1 MSDQSEARKLATAHF
16 SNMPHIAWLCR
27 LIAKFPAGKVQGVSK
42 ITVTIWANTIILEL
56 EDTAK
61 QIMSKTWLIWFVSL
75 TIFNMNSTFFLL
87 YKFPMN
93 INSSISYF
101 LCTLSRWW
109 SCDQGAQVTVSLI
122 PAWLLLSLPRPGI
135 LNLILCNQQQSEL
148 STIPHSLGQ
157 SSVLNPI
164 NISIN
169 GPRYFWD
176 SEYCTL
182 FFVQQSERWCSSGLL
197 FPFCSAFIS

>member
-1 MSDQSEARKLATAHF
+1 MSDQSEARKLATAAHF

-42 ITVTIWANTIILEL
+42 IRVTIWANTIILEL

-61 QIMSKTWLIWFVSL
+61 QIMSKTWLILFVSL
-75 TIFNMNSTFFLL
+75 TNFNMNSTFFLL

-101 LCTLSRWW
+101 LCTLSSWW

-122 PAWLLLSLPRPGI
+122 PAWLLLSAVSGPSI
-135 LNLILCNQQQSEL
+135 LNPILCNQQQSE
-148 STIPHSLGQ
+148 T
-157 SSVLNPI
+157 
-164 NISIN
+164 
-169 GPRYFWD
+169 F
-176 SEYCTL
+176 
-182 FFVQQSERWCSSGLL
+182 
-197 FPFCSAFIS
+197 